1 MGKSESQMDI
11 MEKSN
16 KPGKHRWTATE
27 IGLFV
32 LLMLVSCALAGLVV
46 LYTSAAK
53 ERSNASSV
61 SRSTAGQ
68 LLQSSLNPVCTTAD
82 CVTAAARL
90 LQNMDTSV
98 KPCDNFYQ
106 YACGGWLE
114 RHVIPETSSRHSVFD
129 ILRDKLEI
137 VLKGVLET
145 ESEQDRDAIRK
156 AKVLYSSCMNE
167 REAWN
172 LEDTLATLT
181 ARFHKK
187 VLLDMYVW
195 TDDRD
200 SRRHII
206 YIDQP
211 SLGMPSRDY
220 YLNDGNYKK
229 VREAYLQFMV
239 SIAKITREDRN
250 LTQDD
255 ERLWEEMT
263 QVLELETDI
272 ANATSP
278 AEERQDVTV
287 LYNKM
292 TIGELQNTFNF
303 NGFNWTRYIQGVL
316 SCVSIDVLLEEE
328 VVVYS
333 SPYLEKMNDV
343 LPKHSVRSAYRHDGA
358 SKMHRTLQQLTPA
371 NVPSQNYAELPHVAA
386 HCRQGQQLESGV
398 SKMPEPATGSINDLC
413 PQTLYGTTAEDAW
426 WRECVR
432 YVQSSMENAVGALYV
447 RETFAGESKQMVSDL
462 IRKIQ
467 KAYVETLEELRWMD
481 GPSKEK
487 AREKAMAIK
496 EHIGYPD
503 HILQERNQKLDQEY
517 AHLNF
522 SEEHYFENILEN
534 LRCEAHKSLKKLRE
548 PVDPDMWIIGA
559 AVVNAFYS
567 PNRNQIVFPAG
578 ILQPPFFSKH
588 QHQALNFGGIGMVI
602 GHEITHGFDDNGR
615 NFDKDGNMLN
625 WWSNYSA
632 EHFKEQSQCMVQQY
646 GNFNWKLAGGQNVSG
661 ALSHITGVSVLSLF
675 FRVWSLW
682 LQVSGISTL
691 GENIADNGGV
701 RQAYKAYL
709 KWVETEGEEPRLPG
723 LDMDHKQLFFLN
735 FAQVSE
741 RNAKFNLWQIKN
753 KAISNRL
760 TCIQVWCGAYRPEY
774 ASQSIKTDS
783 HSPLEYRVFGSL
795 QNFEAFSE
803 AFQCPKG
810 SAMNPELKC
819 RVW

>member
-11 MEKSN
+11 MEKSS
-16 KPGKHRWTATE
+16 KAVKRRWTVAE
-27 IGLFV
+27 ISLSV
-32 LLMLVSCALAGLVV
+32 LLLLVSCALAGLVV
-46 LYTSAAK
+46 LYTSAVK
-53 ERSNASSV
+53 GKKTRVNPYFCLFFFNH
-61 SRSTAGQ
+61 SRF
-68 LLQSSLNPVCTTAD
+68 SLC
-82 CVTAAARL
+82 AAARL
-90 LQNMDTSV
+90 LQNIDDSV

-145 ESEQDRDAIRK
+145 ETEQDRDAIKK
-156 AKVLYSSCMNE
+156 AKILYSSCMNE
-167 REAWN
+167 KQRDSQPLLKLIDSIGDWPVASEDWNTTTGEAWS
-172 LEDTLATLT
+172 LEDTLAMLT

-187 VLLDMYVW
+187 VVLDLYVW

-200 SRRHII
+200 SQRHII

-211 SLGMPSRDY
+211 GLGMPSRDY
-220 YLNDGNYKK
+220 YFNDGNYKK
-229 VREAYLQFMV
+229 VREAYLHFMV
-239 SIAKITREDRN
+239 SIAKITREDKN

-255 ERLWEEMT
+255 ERVWEEMM
-263 QVLELETDI
+263 QVLKLETDI

-292 TIGELQNTFNF
+292 TLAELQSTYSF
-303 NGFNWTRYIQGVL
+303 NGFNWTRFIKGVL
-316 SCVSIDVLLEEE
+316 STVSIDIQLDEE

-343 LPKHSVRSAYRHDGA
+343 LSRYSIQT
-358 SKMHRTLQQLTPA
+358 M
-371 NVPSQNYAELPHVAA
+371 QNYLTW
-386 HCRQGQQLESGV
+386 QLIADRVNSL
-398 SKMPEPATGSINDLC
+398 SRRFKDARARYRKA
-413 PQTLYGTTAEDAW
+413 LYGTTVEDAS

-447 RETFAGESKQMVSDL
+447 RETFAGESKRMVSDL
-462 IRKIQ
+462 ISKIQ
-467 KAYVETLEELRWMD
+467 TAYVETLEELSWMD
-481 GPSKEK
+481 APSKEK

-503 HILQERNQKLDQEY
+503 HILQESNQKLDEEY
-517 AHLNF
+517 AHLNY

-534 LRCEAHKSLKKLRE
+534 LKSEAQKSLKKLRE
-548 PVDPDMWIIGA
+548 PVDPDLWIIGA

-632 EHFKEQSQCMVQQY
+632 DHFKEQSQCMVQQY
-646 GNFNWKLAGGQNVSG
+646 GNFIWNLAGGQN
-661 ALSHITGVSVLSLF
+661 
-675 FRVWSLW
+675 
-682 LQVSGISTL
+682 VSGISTL

-735 FAQVSE
+735 FAQV
-741 RNAKFNLWQIKN
+741 
-753 KAISNRL
+753 
-760 TCIQVWCGAYRPEY
+760 WCGAYRPEY

-783 HSPLEYRVFGSL
+783 HSPLEYRVLGSL

-803 AFQCPKG
+803 AFQCPIG
-810 SAMNPELKC
+810 SPMNPEQKC

>member
-11 MEKSN
+11 MEKSS
-16 KPGKHRWTATE
+16 KPGKRRWTVAE
-27 IGLFV
+27 IGLSV
-32 LLMLVSCALAGLVV
+32 LLLLVSCALAGLVV
-46 LYTSAAK
+46 LYT
-53 ERSNASSV
+53 N
-61 SRSTAGQ
+61 
-68 LLQSSLNPVCTTAD
+68 VCTTAD

-90 LQNMDTSV
+90 LQNMDESV

-137 VLKGVLET
+137 VLKGQLGEIFSVGQCGLQYFGERF
-145 ESEQDRDAIRK
+145 SDRKCLLQISPFYFA
-156 AKVLYSSCMNE
+156 E
-167 REAWN
+167 EAWS

-187 VLLDMYVW
+187 VVLDMYVW

-200 SRRHII
+200 SQRHII

-211 SLGMPSRDY
+211 GLGMPSRDY
-220 YLNDGNYKK
+220 YFNDGNYKK
-229 VREAYLQFMV
+229 AYLHFMV

-255 ERLWEEMT
+255 DRVWEEMM

-292 TIGELQNTFNF
+292 ALGELQSTYTF
-303 NGFNWTRYIQGVL
+303 NGFNWTRFIQGVL
-316 SCVSIDVLLEEE
+316 SSVSIDVQLDEE

-333 SPYLEKMNDV
+333 SPYLEKMND
-343 LPKHSVRSAYRHDGA
+343 HSLTKTINVC
-358 SKMHRTLQQLTPA
+358 RTM
-371 NVPSQNYAELPHVAA
+371 QNYLTW
-386 HCRQGQQLESGV
+386 QLIIDRVNSL
-398 SKMPEPATGSINDLC
+398 SRRFKDARARYRK
-413 PQTLYGTTAEDAW
+413 TLYGTTVEDAW

-447 RETFAGESKQMVSDL
+447 RETFAGESKRMVSDL
-462 IRKIQ
+462 ISKIQ
-467 KAYVETLEELRWMD
+467 AAYVETLEELSWMD
-481 GPSKEK
+481 TPSKEK

-503 HILQERNQKLDQEY
+503 HILQESNQKLDQEY

-534 LRCEAHKSLKKLRE
+534 LKSEAHKSLKKLRE
-548 PVDPDMWIIGA
+548 PVDPDLWIIGA

-632 EHFKEQSQCMVQQY
+632 DHFKEQSQCMVQQY
-646 GNFNWKLAGGQNVSG
+646 GNFNWKLAGGQN
-661 ALSHITGVSVLSLF
+661 I
-675 FRVWSLW
+675 
-682 LQVSGISTL
+682 SGISTL

-709 KWVETEGEEPRLPG
+709 KWVEMEGEEPRLPG

-735 FAQVSE
+735 FA
-741 RNAKFNLWQIKN
+741 
-753 KAISNRL
+753 
-760 TCIQVWCGAYRPEY
+760 QVWCGAYRPEY

-783 HSPLEYRVFGSL
+783 HSPLEYRVLGSL

-803 AFQCPKG
+803 AFQCQKG
-810 SAMNPELKC
+810 SPMNPELKC

>member
-1 MGKSESQMDI
+1 MEAGSGSFQMF
-11 MEKSN
+11 
-16 KPGKHRWTATE
+16 T
-27 IGLFV
+27 
-32 LLMLVSCALAGLVV
+32 VV
-46 LYTSAAK
+46 HW
-53 ERSNASSV
+53 V
-61 SRSTAGQ
+61 FAGQ
-68 LLQSSLNPVCTTAD
+68 LFRSSLSSVCTTAD
-82 CVTAAARL
+82 CVTAGESSRCCLFCFLPSFLQSPVDPHALCLRPRLCRPEAARL
-90 LQNMDTSV
+90 LQNMDDSV

-114 RHVIPETSSRHSVFD
+114 RHVIPETSSRHSIFD

-145 ESEQDRDAIRK
+145 TNEQDRDAIRK

-167 REAWN
+167 SKTEQNTRQLFLFTSEDWPVASEDWN
-172 LEDTLATLT
+172 TTETWSLEDTLATLT

-187 VLLDMYVW
+187 VMLDMYVW

-200 SRRHII
+200 SQRHII
-206 YIDQP
+206 YVRPQFALIP
-211 SLGMPSRDY
+211 MAGSLSA
-220 YLNDGNYKK
+220 
-229 VREAYLQFMV
+229 VREAYLHFMV

-255 ERLWEEMT
+255 DRVWEEMM

-272 ANATSP
+272 ANVSAGCS
-278 AEERQDVTV
+278 RKGVVTQS
-287 LYNKM
+287 LSEINDDRK
-292 TIGELQNTFNF
+292 GPELL
-303 NGFNWTRYIQGVL
+303 L
-316 SCVSIDVLLEEE
+316 SASWLF
-328 VVVYS
+328 
-333 SPYLEKMNDV
+333 
-343 LPKHSVRSAYRHDGA
+343 SVCC
-358 SKMHRTLQQLTPA
+358 RTM
-371 NVPSQNYAELPHVAA
+371 QNYLTWQIIFDRVNSLSRRFKEARA
-386 HCRQGQQLESGV
+386 RYR
-398 SKMPEPATGSINDLC
+398 K
-413 PQTLYGTTAEDAW
+413 DAW

-432 YVQSSMENAVGALYV
+432 YVQSSMENAVGSFV
-447 RETFAGESKQMVSDL
+447 RTRDLAGESKRMVSDL
-462 IRKIQ
+462 ISKIQ
-467 KAYVETLEELRWMD
+467 TAFVETLEELSWMD
-481 GPSKEK
+481 APSKEK

-503 HILQERNQKLDQEY
+503 HILQESNQKLDQEY

-534 LRCEAHKSLKKLRE
+534 LRSEAHKGLKKLRE
-548 PVDPDMWIIGA
+548 PVDPDLWIIGA

-567 PNRNQIVFPAG
+567 HNRNQIVFPAG

-632 EHFKEQSQCMVQQY
+632 EHFKDQSQCMVQQY
-646 GNFNWKLAGGQNVSG
+646 GNFNWELAGGQN
-661 ALSHITGVSVLSLF
+661 
-675 FRVWSLW
+675 
-682 LQVSGISTL
+682 VSGISTL

-709 KWVETEGEEPRLPG
+709 KWVEMEGEE
-723 LDMDHKQLFFLN
+723 
-735 FAQVSE
+735 
-741 RNAKFNLWQIKN
+741 
-753 KAISNRL
+753 
-760 TCIQVWCGAYRPEY
+760 VWCGAYRPEF

-783 HSPLEYRVFGSL
+783 HSPLEYRVLGSL

-810 SAMNPELKC
+810 SRMNPEQKC

>member
-11 MEKSN
+11 MEKSS
-16 KPGKHRWTATE
+16 KPGKRRWTVAE
-27 IGLFV
+27 IGLSV
-32 LLMLVSCALAGLVV
+32 LLLLVSCALAGLVV
-46 LYTSAAK
+46 LYTSAVK
-53 ERSNASSV
+53 EQSNRPSV
-61 SRSTAGQ
+61 SRSSTSEGQ
-68 LLQSSLNPVCTTAD
+68 LFRSSLNNVCTTAD

-90 LQNMDTSV
+90 LQNMDKSV

-145 ESEQDRDAIRK
+145 SSAQDRDAIKK
-156 AKVLYSSCMNE
+156 AKILYSSCMNDK
-167 REAWN
+167 EAWS

-187 VLLDMYVW
+187 VMLDMYVW

-200 SRRHII
+200 SLRHII

-211 SLGMPSRDY
+211 GLGMPSRDY
-220 YLNDGNYKK
+220 YFNDGNYKK
-229 VREAYLQFMV
+229 AYLHFMV

-255 ERLWEEMT
+255 DRVWEEMM

-292 TIGELQNTFNF
+292 TLSELQSTFSL
-303 NGFNWTRYIQGVL
+303 NGFNWTRFIQGVL
-316 SCVSIDVLLEEE
+316 SSVSIDVQVEEE

-343 LPKHSVRSAYRHDGA
+343 LARHSVRT
-358 SKMHRTLQQLTPA
+358 M
-371 NVPSQNYAELPHVAA
+371 QNYLTW
-386 HCRQGQQLESGV
+386 QLIIDRVNSL
-398 SKMPEPATGSINDLC
+398 SRRFKDARARYRK
-413 PQTLYGTTAEDAW
+413 TLYGTTVEDAW

-447 RETFAGESKQMVSDL
+447 RETFAGESKRMVSDL
-462 IRKIQ
+462 ITKIQ
-467 KAYVETLEELRWMD
+467 QAYVETLEELSWMD
-481 GPSKEK
+481 TPSKEK

-503 HILQERNQKLDQEY
+503 HILQHSNQKLDQEY

-534 LRCEAHKSLKKLRE
+534 LKSEAHKSLKKLRE
-548 PVDPDMWIIGA
+548 PVDPDLWIIGA

-661 ALSHITGVSVLSLF
+661 
-675 FRVWSLW
+675 
-682 LQVSGISTL
+682 ISTL

-709 KWVETEGEEPRLPG
+709 KWVEMEGEEPRLPG

-735 FAQVSE
+735 FA
-741 RNAKFNLWQIKN
+741 
-753 KAISNRL
+753 
-760 TCIQVWCGAYRPEY
+760 QVWCGAYRPEY

-783 HSPLEYRVFGSL
+783 HSPLEYRVLGSL

-803 AFQCPKG
+803 AFQCQKG
-810 SAMNPELKC
+810 SPMNPELKC

>member
-1 MGKSESQMDI
+1 MD
-11 MEKSN
+11 K
-16 KPGKHRWTATE
+16 
-27 IGLFV
+27 
-32 LLMLVSCALAGLVV
+32 
-46 LYTSAAK
+46 
-53 ERSNASSV
+53 
-61 SRSTAGQ
+61 
-68 LLQSSLNPVCTTAD
+68 
-82 CVTAAARL
+82 
-90 LQNMDTSV
+90 SV

-137 VLKGVLET
+137 VLKGVLEM
-145 ESEQDRDAIRK
+145 ENEQDRDAIRK
-156 AKVLYSSCMNE
+156 AKILYNSCMNE
-167 REAWN
+167 SKDAWS

-211 SLGMPSRDY
+211 GLGMPSRDY
-220 YLNDGNYKK
+220 YFNDGNYKK
-229 VREAYLQFMV
+229 AYLHFMV

-255 ERLWEEMT
+255 DRVWEEMM

-292 TIGELQNTFNF
+292 TLGELQSTFSF
-303 NGFNWTRYIQGVL
+303 NGFNWTRFIQGVL
-316 SCVSIDVLLEEE
+316 AGVSIKVQLKEE

-343 LPKHSVRSAYRHDGA
+343 LSRHSVRS
-358 SKMHRTLQQLTPA
+358 
-371 NVPSQNYAELPHVAA
+371 VQNYLTW
-386 HCRQGQQLESGV
+386 QLIIDRVNSL
-398 SKMPEPATGSINDLC
+398 SRRFKDARARYRK
-413 PQTLYGTTAEDAW
+413 TLYGTTVEDAW

-462 IRKIQ
+462 IGKIQ
-467 KAYVETLEELRWMD
+467 KAYVETLEELSWMD
-481 GPSKEK
+481 APSKEK

-503 HILQERNQKLDQEY
+503 HILQETNQKLDQEY

-534 LRCEAHKSLKKLRE
+534 LKSEAHKSLKKLRE
-548 PVDPDMWIIGA
+548 PVDPNLWIIGA

-578 ILQPPFFSKH
+578 ILQPPFFSKQ

-661 ALSHITGVSVLSLF
+661 
-675 FRVWSLW
+675 
-682 LQVSGISTL
+682 ISTL

-709 KWVETEGEEPRLPG
+709 KWVKMVGEEPRLPG

-735 FAQVSE
+735 FA
-741 RNAKFNLWQIKN
+741 
-753 KAISNRL
+753 
-760 TCIQVWCGAYRPEY
+760 QVWCGAYRPEY

-783 HSPLEYRVFGSL
+783 HSPLEYRVLGSL

-803 AFQCPKG
+803 AFQCQKG
-810 SAMNPELKC
+810 SPMNPELKC

>member
-1 MGKSESQMDI
+1 
-11 MEKSN
+11 
-16 KPGKHRWTATE
+16 
-27 IGLFV
+27 
-32 LLMLVSCALAGLVV
+32 MLTLSLP
-46 LYTSAAK
+46 
-53 ERSNASSV
+53 
-61 SRSTAGQ
+61 GQ
-68 LLQSSLNPVCTTAD
+68 LFRSSLNSVCTTAD

-90 LQNMDTSV
+90 LQNMDQSV

-137 VLKGVLET
+137 VLKGHALEPCVGFIQRMKYG
-145 ESEQDRDAIRK
+145 ERRGQ
-156 AKVLYSSCMNE
+156 SCHQ
-167 REAWN
+167 EAWS

-200 SRRHII
+200 SQRHII

-211 SLGMPSRDY
+211 GLGMPSRDY
-220 YLNDGNYKK
+220 YFNDGNYKK
-229 VREAYLQFMV
+229 AREAYLHFMV

-255 ERLWEEMT
+255 DRVWEEMM

-292 TIGELQNTFNF
+292 TLGELQGTFSL

-316 SCVSIDVLLEEE
+316 SSVSTEVQLEEE

-343 LPKHSVRSAYRHDGA
+343 LSKHSVRT
-358 SKMHRTLQQLTPA
+358 M
-371 NVPSQNYAELPHVAA
+371 QNYLTW
-386 HCRQGQQLESGV
+386 QLIIDRVNSL
-398 SKMPEPATGSINDLC
+398 SRRFKDARARYRK
-413 PQTLYGTTAEDAW
+413 TLYGTTVEDAW

-462 IRKIQ
+462 ITKIQ
-467 KAYVETLEELRWMD
+467 MAYVETLEELSWMD
-481 GPSKEK
+481 TPSKEK

-503 HILQERNQKLDQEY
+503 HILQDSNLKLDQEY

-522 SEEHYFENILEN
+522 SEEHYFENVLEN
-534 LRCEAHKSLKKLRE
+534 LRSEAHKSLKKLRE
-548 PVDPDMWIIGA
+548 PVDPDLWIIGA

-578 ILQPPFFSKH
+578 ILQPPFFSKQ

-646 GNFNWKLAGGQNVSG
+646 GNFNWKLAGGQNVMTNSYNK
-661 ALSHITGVSVLSLF
+661 LGVHVKSA
-675 FRVWSLW
+675 RVR
-682 LQVSGISTL
+682 LQ
-691 GENIADNGGV
+691 
-701 RQAYKAYL
+701 AYL
-709 KWVETEGEEPRLPG
+709 KWVAMEGEEPRLPG

-735 FAQVSE
+735 FAQV
-741 RNAKFNLWQIKN
+741 
-753 KAISNRL
+753 
-760 TCIQVWCGAYRPEY
+760 WCGAYRPEY
-774 ASQSIKTDS
+774 ASQSIKIDS
-783 HSPLEYRVFGSL
+783 HSPLEYRVLGSL

-803 AFQCPKG
+803 AFECQKG
-810 SAMNPELKC
+810 SRMNPELKC

>member
-1 MGKSESQMDI
+1 MLTLIFSGQM
-11 MEKSN
+11 
-16 KPGKHRWTATE
+16 
-27 IGLFV
+27 F
-32 LLMLVSCALAGLVV
+32 
-46 LYTSAAK
+46 
-53 ERSNASSV
+53 RSSHNS
-61 SRSTAGQ
+61 
-68 LLQSSLNPVCTTAD
+68 VCTTAD

-90 LQNMDTSV
+90 LQNMDKSV

-137 VLKGVLET
+137 VLKGQLGLIF
-145 ESEQDRDAIRK
+145 SGQWAAAFRAMHILPAGLIEQRDSQPLLQLI
-156 AKVLYSSCMNE
+156 E
-167 REAWN
+167 RIGDWPVASDDWNTTTAWS
-172 LEDTLATLT
+172 LEDTLAKLT

-211 SLGMPSRDY
+211 GLGMPSRDY
-220 YLNDGNYKK
+220 YFNDGNYKK
-229 VREAYLQFMV
+229 AYLHFMV

-255 ERLWEEMT
+255 DRVWEEMM

-272 ANATSP
+272 ANVSAK
-278 AEERQDVTV
+278 ERQDVTV

-292 TIGELQNTFNF
+292 TLGELQSTFSF
-303 NGFNWTRYIQGVL
+303 NGYNWTRFIQGVL
-316 SCVSIDVLLEEE
+316 SSVSIEVQLEEE

-333 SPYLEKMNDV
+333 APYLEKMNDV
-343 LPKHSVRSAYRHDGA
+343 LSKHSVRT
-358 SKMHRTLQQLTPA
+358 M
-371 NVPSQNYAELPHVAA
+371 QNYLTW
-386 HCRQGQQLESGV
+386 QLIIDRVNSL
-398 SKMPEPATGSINDLC
+398 SRRFKDARARYRK
-413 PQTLYGTTAEDAW
+413 TLYGTTVEDAW

-447 RETFAGESKQMVSDL
+447 RETFAGESKRMVSDL
-462 IRKIQ
+462 ISKIQ
-467 KAYVETLEELRWMD
+467 KAYVETLEELSWMD
-481 GPSKEK
+481 IPSKEK
-487 AREKAMAIK
+487 AKEKAMAIK

-503 HILQERNQKLDQEY
+503 HILQEGNQKLDREY

-534 LRCEAHKSLKKLRE
+534 LKSEAHKSLKKLRE
-548 PVDPDMWIIGA
+548 PVDPDLWIIGA

-661 ALSHITGVSVLSLF
+661 
-675 FRVWSLW
+675 
-682 LQVSGISTL
+682 ISTL
-691 GENIADNGGV
+691 GENIADNGGIH
-701 RQAYKAYL
+701 QAYKAYL
-709 KWVETEGEEPRLPG
+709 KWVEMEGEEPRLPG
-723 LDMDHKQLFFLN
+723 LDMDYKQLFFLN
-735 FAQVSE
+735 FA
-741 RNAKFNLWQIKN
+741 
-753 KAISNRL
+753 
-760 TCIQVWCGAYRPEY
+760 QVWCGAYRPEY

-783 HSPLEYRVFGSL
+783 HSPLEYRVLGSL

-803 AFQCPKG
+803 AFQCQKG
-810 SAMNPELKC
+810 SQMNPELKC

>member
-1 MGKSESQMDI
+1 MLTLI
-11 MEKSN
+11 F
-16 KPGKHRWTATE
+16 PGQ
-27 IGLFV
+27 LF
-32 LLMLVSCALAGLVV
+32 
-46 LYTSAAK
+46 
-53 ERSNASSV
+53 RSNVDS
-61 SRSTAGQ
+61 
-68 LLQSSLNPVCTTAD
+68 VCTTAD

-90 LQNMDTSV
+90 LQNMDKSV

-137 VLKGVLET
+137 VLKGVLEM
-145 ESEQDRDAIRK
+145 ENEQDRDAIRK
-156 AKVLYSSCMNE
+156 AKILYNSCMNE
-167 REAWN
+167 SLIEQRDSQPLLRLIDCIGDWPVASDDWNTTTEDAWS

-211 SLGMPSRDY
+211 GLGMPSRDY
-220 YLNDGNYKK
+220 YFNDGNYKK
-229 VREAYLQFMV
+229 AYLHFMV

-255 ERLWEEMT
+255 DRVWEEMM

-292 TIGELQNTFNF
+292 TLGELQSTFSF
-303 NGFNWTRYIQGVL
+303 N
-316 SCVSIDVLLEEE
+316 
-328 VVVYS
+328 
-333 SPYLEKMNDV
+333 
-343 LPKHSVRSAYRHDGA
+343 VR
-358 SKMHRTLQQLTPA
+358 
-371 NVPSQNYAELPHVAA
+371 
-386 HCRQGQQLESGV
+386 
-398 SKMPEPATGSINDLC
+398 
-413 PQTLYGTTAEDAW
+413 TLYGTTVEDAW

-462 IRKIQ
+462 IGKIQ
-467 KAYVETLEELRWMD
+467 KAYVETLEELSWMD
-481 GPSKEK
+481 APSKEK

-503 HILQERNQKLDQEY
+503 HILQETNQKLDQEY

-534 LRCEAHKSLKKLRE
+534 LKSEAHKSLKKLRE
-548 PVDPDMWIIGA
+548 PVDPNLWIIGA

-578 ILQPPFFSKH
+578 ILQPPFFSKQ
-588 QHQALNFGGIGMVI
+588 QHQALNFGGIGMPKPTNAVY
-602 GHEITHGFDDNGR
+602 HSLSFNNDN
-615 NFDKDGNMLN
+615 NKNDGNMLN

-661 ALSHITGVSVLSLF
+661 
-675 FRVWSLW
+675 
-682 LQVSGISTL
+682 ISTL

-709 KWVETEGEEPRLPG
+709 KWVKMVGEEPRLPG

-735 FAQVSE
+735 FA
-741 RNAKFNLWQIKN
+741 
-753 KAISNRL
+753 
-760 TCIQVWCGAYRPEY
+760 QVWCGAYRPEY

-783 HSPLEYRVFGSL
+783 HSPLEYRVLGSL

-803 AFQCPKG
+803 AFQCQKG
-810 SAMNPELKC
+810 SPMNPELKC

>member
-1 MGKSESQMDI
+1 MLTLI
-11 MEKSN
+11 F
-16 KPGKHRWTATE
+16 PGQ
-27 IGLFV
+27 LF
-32 LLMLVSCALAGLVV
+32 
-46 LYTSAAK
+46 
-53 ERSNASSV
+53 RSN
-61 SRSTAGQ
+61 
-68 LLQSSLNPVCTTAD
+68 LNSVCTTAD

-90 LQNMDTSV
+90 LRNMDNSV
-98 KPCDNFYQ
+98 EPCDNFYQ

-145 ESEQDRDAIRK
+145 EKEQDRNAIKK
-156 AKVLYSSCMNE
+156 AKVLYNSCMNE
-167 REAWN
+167 SLIEQRDAQPLLKLIESIGDWPVASDAWN
-172 LEDTLATLT
+172 TTTAWSLEDTLAKLT

-206 YIDQP
+206 YDALCINY
-211 SLGMPSRDY
+211 RD
-220 YLNDGNYKK
+220 L
-229 VREAYLQFMV
+229 AYLHFMV

-255 ERLWEEMT
+255 DRVWEEMM

-272 ANATSP
+272 ANVSNS
-278 AEERQDVTV
+278 
-287 LYNKM
+287 YNSAQHLNKKN
-292 TIGELQNTFNF
+292 I
-303 NGFNWTRYIQGVL
+303 Y
-316 SCVSIDVLLEEE
+316 
-328 VVVYS
+328 
-333 SPYLEKMNDV
+333 
-343 LPKHSVRSAYRHDGA
+343 VR
-358 SKMHRTLQQLTPA
+358 RTM
-371 NVPSQNYAELPHVAA
+371 QNYLTW
-386 HCRQGQQLESGV
+386 QLIIDRVNSL
-398 SKMPEPATGSINDLC
+398 SRRFKDARARYRK
-413 PQTLYGTTAEDAW
+413 TLYGTTVEDAW

-462 IRKIQ
+462 IGKIQ
-467 KAYVETLEELRWMD
+467 KAYVETLEELSWMD
-481 GPSKEK
+481 SPSKEK

-503 HILQERNQKLDQEY
+503 HILQESNQKLDQEY
-517 AHLNF
+517 THLNF

-534 LRCEAHKSLKKLRE
+534 LKSEAHKSLKKLRE
-548 PVDPDMWIIGA
+548 PVDPDLWIIGA

-588 QHQALNFGGIGMVI
+588 QHQALNFGGIGMLFI
-602 GHEITHGFDDNGR
+602 IHCYFNSLI
-615 NFDKDGNMLN
+615 
-625 WWSNYSA
+625 NYSA

-661 ALSHITGVSVLSLF
+661 
-675 FRVWSLW
+675 
-682 LQVSGISTL
+682 ISTL

-709 KWVETEGEEPRLPG
+709 KWVEMEGEEPRLPG
-723 LDMDHKQLFFLN
+723 LDMNHKQLFFLN
-735 FAQVSE
+735 FA
-741 RNAKFNLWQIKN
+741 
-753 KAISNRL
+753 
-760 TCIQVWCGAYRPEY
+760 QVWCGAYRPEY

-783 HSPLEYRVFGSL
+783 HSPLEYRVLGSL

-803 AFQCPKG
+803 AFQCQKG
-810 SAMNPELKC
+810 SQMNPKRKC

>member
-11 MEKSN
+11 MEKSS
-16 KPGKHRWTATE
+16 KPGKRRWTVAE
-27 IGLFV
+27 IGLSV
-32 LLMLVSCALAGLVV
+32 LLLLVSCALAGLVV
-46 LYTSAAK
+46 LYTSAMK
-53 ERSNASSV
+53 N
-61 SRSTAGQ
+61 
-68 LLQSSLNPVCTTAD
+68 VCTTAD
-82 CVTAAARL
+82 CVTAARL
-90 LQNMDTSV
+90 LQNMDESV

-137 VLKGVLET
+137 VLKVLET
-145 ESEQDRDAIRK
+145 VSEEDRDAIKK
-156 AKVLYSSCMNE
+156 AKILYSSCMNE
-167 REAWN
+167 LIEQRDSQPLLKLIESIGDWPVASEDWNTTTEAWSF
-172 LEDTLATLT
+172 EDTLATLT
-181 ARFHKK
+181 AHFHKK
-187 VLLDMYVW
+187 VVLDMYVW

-200 SRRHII
+200 SQRHII

-211 SLGMPSRDY
+211 GLGMPSRDY
-220 YLNDGNYKK
+220 YFNDGNYKK
-229 VREAYLQFMV
+229 QVREAYLHFMV

-255 ERLWEEMT
+255 DRVWEEMM

-278 AEERQDVTV
+278 AEERQDVTI

-292 TIGELQNTFNF
+292 ALGELQSTYAF
-303 NGFNWTRYIQGVL
+303 NGFNWTRFIQGVL
-316 SCVSIDVLLEEE
+316 SSVSIDVQLDEE

-343 LPKHSVRSAYRHDGA
+343 LSRHSIT
-358 SKMHRTLQQLTPA
+358 M
-371 NVPSQNYAELPHVAA
+371 QNYLTW
-386 HCRQGQQLESGV
+386 QLIIDRVNSL
-398 SKMPEPATGSINDLC
+398 SRRFKDARARYRK
-413 PQTLYGTTAEDAW
+413 TLYGTTVEDAW

-447 RETFAGESKQMVSDL
+447 RETFAGESKRMVSDL
-462 IRKIQ
+462 ISKIQ
-467 KAYVETLEELRWMD
+467 AAYVETLEELSWMD
-481 GPSKEK
+481 TPSKEK

-503 HILQERNQKLDQEY
+503 HILQESNQKLDQEY

-534 LRCEAHKSLKKLRE
+534 LKSEAHKSLKKLRE
-548 PVDPDMWIIGA
+548 PVDPDWIIGA

-567 PNRNQIVFPAG
+567 PNRNQIFPAG

-602 GHEITHGFDDNGR
+602 GHEITHGFDDNR
-615 NFDKDGNMLN
+615 NFDQDGNMLN

-646 GNFNWKLAGGQNVSG
+646 GNFNWKLAGGQN
-661 ALSHITGVSVLSLF
+661 I
-675 FRVWSLW
+675 
-682 LQVSGISTL
+682 SGISTL

-701 RQAYKAYL
+701 RQAYQAYL
-709 KWVETEGEEPRLPG
+709 KWVEMEGEEPRLPG

-735 FAQVSE
+735 FA
-741 RNAKFNLWQIKN
+741 
-753 KAISNRL
+753 
-760 TCIQVWCGAYRPEY
+760 QVWCGAYRPEY

-783 HSPLEYRVFGSL
+783 HSPLEYVLGSL

-803 AFQCPKG
+803 AFQCQKG
-810 SAMNPELKC
+810 SPMNPELKC

>member
-1 MGKSESQMDI
+1 MD
-11 MEKSN
+11 K
-16 KPGKHRWTATE
+16 
-27 IGLFV
+27 
-32 LLMLVSCALAGLVV
+32 
-46 LYTSAAK
+46 
-53 ERSNASSV
+53 
-61 SRSTAGQ
+61 
-68 LLQSSLNPVCTTAD
+68 
-82 CVTAAARL
+82 
-90 LQNMDTSV
+90 SV

-137 VLKGVLET
+137 VLKGVLEM
-145 ESEQDRDAIRK
+145 ENEQDRDAIRK
-156 AKVLYSSCMNE
+156 AKILYNSCMNE
-167 REAWN
+167 SLIEQRDSQPLLRLIDCIGDWPVASDDWNTTTEDAWS

-200 SRRHII
+200 SRKLHI
-206 YIDQP
+206 
-211 SLGMPSRDY
+211 S
-220 YLNDGNYKK
+220 
-229 VREAYLQFMV
+229 VREAYLHFMV

-255 ERLWEEMT
+255 DRVWEEMM

-292 TIGELQNTFNF
+292 TLGELQSTFSF
-303 NGFNWTRYIQGVL
+303 NGFNWTRFIQGVL
-316 SCVSIDVLLEEE
+316 AGVSIKVQLKEE

-333 SPYLEKMNDV
+333 SPYLEKMNDKQMYV
-343 LPKHSVRSAYRHDGA
+343 YR
-358 SKMHRTLQQLTPA
+358 TI
-371 NVPSQNYAELPHVAA
+371 QNYLTW
-386 HCRQGQQLESGV
+386 QLIIDRVNSL
-398 SKMPEPATGSINDLC
+398 SRRFKDARARYRK
-413 PQTLYGTTAEDAW
+413 TLYGTTVEDAW

-462 IRKIQ
+462 IGKIQ
-467 KAYVETLEELRWMD
+467 KAYVETLEELSWMD
-481 GPSKEK
+481 APSKEK

-503 HILQERNQKLDQEY
+503 HILQETNQKLDQEY

-534 LRCEAHKSLKKLRE
+534 LKSEAHK
-548 PVDPDMWIIGA
+548 M
-559 AVVNAFYS
+559 
-567 PNRNQIVFPAG
+567 FPAG
-578 ILQPPFFSKH
+578 ILQPPFFSKQ
-588 QHQALNFGGIGMVI
+588 QHQALNFGGIGMPKPTNAVY
-602 GHEITHGFDDNGR
+602 HSLSFNNDN
-615 NFDKDGNMLN
+615 NKNDGNMLN

-661 ALSHITGVSVLSLF
+661 
-675 FRVWSLW
+675 
-682 LQVSGISTL
+682 ISTL

-709 KWVETEGEEPRLPG
+709 KWVKMVGEEPRLPG

-735 FAQVSE
+735 FA
-741 RNAKFNLWQIKN
+741 
-753 KAISNRL
+753 
-760 TCIQVWCGAYRPEY
+760 QVWCGAYRPEY

-783 HSPLEYRVFGSL
+783 HSPLEYRVLGSL

-803 AFQCPKG
+803 AFQCQKG
-810 SAMNPELKC
+810 SPMNPELKC

>member
-11 MEKSN
+11 MEKSS
-16 KPGKHRWTATE
+16 KPGKRRWTFAE
-27 IGLFV
+27 IGLSV
-32 LLMLVSCALAGLVV
+32 LLLLVSCALAG
-46 LYTSAAK
+46 
-53 ERSNASSV
+53 
-61 SRSTAGQ
+61 
-68 LLQSSLNPVCTTAD
+68 VCTTAD

-90 LQNMDTSV
+90 LRNMDNSV
-98 KPCDNFYQ
+98 EPCDNFYQ

-137 VLKGVLET
+137 VLKGQLGLISGGQWAGTTVLFRFI
-145 ESEQDRDAIRK
+145 SCGFSPPGLIEQRDAQPLLKLIESIGDWPV
-156 AKVLYSSCMNE
+156 ASDSHYLCALE
-167 REAWN
+167 EEAWS
-172 LEDTLATLT
+172 LEDTLAKLT

-211 SLGMPSRDY
+211 GLGMPSRDY
-220 YLNDGNYKK
+220 YFNDGNYKK
-229 VREAYLQFMV
+229 AYLHFMV

-255 ERLWEEMT
+255 DRVWEEMM

-287 LYNKM
+287 LYYK
-292 TIGELQNTFNF
+292 TTLGELQSTFSF
-303 NGFNWTRYIQGVL
+303 NGFNWTQFIQGVL
-316 SCVSIDVLLEEE
+316 SSVSVEVQREEE

-333 SPYLEKMNDV
+333 SPYLEKMNNV
-343 LPKHSVRSAYRHDGA
+343 LSKHSVRT
-358 SKMHRTLQQLTPA
+358 M
-371 NVPSQNYAELPHVAA
+371 QNYLTW
-386 HCRQGQQLESGV
+386 QLIIDRVNSL
-398 SKMPEPATGSINDLC
+398 SRRFKDARARYRK
-413 PQTLYGTTAEDAW
+413 TLYGTTVEDAW

-462 IRKIQ
+462 IGKIQ
-467 KAYVETLEELRWMD
+467 KAYVETLEELSWMD
-481 GPSKEK
+481 SPSKEK

-503 HILQERNQKLDQEY
+503 HILQESNQKLDQEY
-517 AHLNF
+517 THLNF

-534 LRCEAHKSLKKLRE
+534 LKSEAHKSLKKLRE
-548 PVDPDMWIIGA
+548 PVDPDLWIIGA

-588 QHQALNFGGIGMVI
+588 QHQALNFGGIGMLFI
-602 GHEITHGFDDNGR
+602 IHCYFNRR
-615 NFDKDGNMLN
+615 NFDMDGNMLN

-661 ALSHITGVSVLSLF
+661 
-675 FRVWSLW
+675 
-682 LQVSGISTL
+682 ISTL

-709 KWVETEGEEPRLPG
+709 KWVEMEGEEPRLPG
-723 LDMDHKQLFFLN
+723 LDMNHKQLFFLN
-735 FAQVSE
+735 FA
-741 RNAKFNLWQIKN
+741 
-753 KAISNRL
+753 
-760 TCIQVWCGAYRPEY
+760 QVWCGAYRPEY

-783 HSPLEYRVFGSL
+783 HSPLEYRVLGSL

-803 AFQCPKG
+803 AFQCQKG
-810 SAMNPELKC
+810 SQMNPKRKC

>member
-11 MEKSN
+11 MEKSS
-16 KPGKHRWTATE
+16 KPGKRRWTVAE
-27 IGLFV
+27 IGLSV
-32 LLMLVSCALAGLVV
+32 LLLLVSCALAGLVV
-46 LYTSAAK
+46 LYTSAVK
-53 ERSNASSV
+53 EQYNKTSV
-61 SRSTAGQ
+61 SGSSTSEGQ
-68 LLQSSLNPVCTTAD
+68 LFRSSHNSVCTTAD

-90 LQNMDTSV
+90 LQNMDKSV

-145 ESEQDRDAIRK
+145 QNEQDRNAIKK
-156 AKVLYSSCMNE
+156 AKVLYNSCMNE
-167 REAWN
+167 SLIEQRDSQPLLQLIESIGDWPVASDDWNTTTEEAWS
-172 LEDTLATLT
+172 LEDTLAKLT

-211 SLGMPSRDY
+211 GLGMPSRDY
-220 YLNDGNYKK
+220 YFNDGNYKK
-229 VREAYLQFMV
+229 VREAYLHFMV

-255 ERLWEEMT
+255 DRVWEEMM

-292 TIGELQNTFNF
+292 TLGELQSTFNF
-303 NGFNWTRYIQGVL
+303 NGYNWTRFIQG
-316 SCVSIDVLLEEE
+316 CC
-328 VVVYS
+328 
-333 SPYLEKMNDV
+333 
-343 LPKHSVRSAYRHDGA
+343 
-358 SKMHRTLQQLTPA
+358 PA
-371 NVPSQNYAELPHVAA
+371 
-386 HCRQGQQLESGV
+386 
-398 SKMPEPATGSINDLC
+398 C
-413 PQTLYGTTAEDAW
+413 P
-426 WRECVR
+426 
-432 YVQSSMENAVGALYV
+432 
-447 RETFAGESKQMVSDL
+447 
-462 IRKIQ
+462 
-467 KAYVETLEELRWMD
+467 LRC
-481 GPSKEK
+481 S
-487 AREKAMAIK
+487 AMAIK

-503 HILQERNQKLDQEY
+503 HILQEGNQKLDQEY

-534 LRCEAHKSLKKLRE
+534 LKSEAHKSLKKLRE
-548 PVDPDMWIIGA
+548 PVDPDLWIIGA

-661 ALSHITGVSVLSLF
+661 
-675 FRVWSLW
+675 
-682 LQVSGISTL
+682 ISTL

-701 RQAYKAYL
+701 HQAYKAYL
-709 KWVETEGEEPRLPG
+709 KWVEMEGEEPRLPG
-723 LDMDHKQLFFLN
+723 LDMDYKQLFFLN
-735 FAQVSE
+735 FA
-741 RNAKFNLWQIKN
+741 
-753 KAISNRL
+753 
-760 TCIQVWCGAYRPEY
+760 QVWCGAYRPEY

-783 HSPLEYRVFGSL
+783 HSPLEYRVLGSL

-803 AFQCPKG
+803 AFQCQKG
-810 SAMNPELKC
+810 SRMNPELKC

>member
-1 MGKSESQMDI
+1 MLTLTF
-11 MEKSN
+11 
-16 KPGKHRWTATE
+16 PGH
-27 IGLFV
+27 
-32 LLMLVSCALAGLVV
+32 LLL
-46 LYTSAAK
+46 
-53 ERSNASSV
+53 
-61 SRSTAGQ
+61 
-68 LLQSSLNPVCTTAD
+68 SSLNNVCTTAD

-145 ESEQDRDAIRK
+145 ENEQDRDAIKK
-156 AKVLYSSCMNE
+156 AKTLYSSCMNE
-167 REAWN
+167 SLIEQ
-172 LEDTLATLT
+172 
-181 ARFHKK
+181 
-187 VLLDMYVW
+187 
-195 TDDRD
+195 RD
-200 SRRHII
+200 SLPLLKLIDSIGDWPVASDDWNITTGRDISTPPLINAYCLFYTNIKMCSTSIQTRTNIPTQIHILPQSLCG
-206 YIDQP
+206 YIC
-211 SLGMPSRDY
+211 
-220 YLNDGNYKK
+220 K
-229 VREAYLQFMV
+229 AYLHFMV

-255 ERLWEEMT
+255 DHVWEEMM

-292 TIGELQNTFNF
+292 TLGELQSTFSF
-303 NGFNWTRYIQGVL
+303 NGFNWTRFIQGVL
-316 SCVSIDVLLEEE
+316 SSVSIEVQLEEE

-343 LPKHSVRSAYRHDGA
+343 LSRHSIRVNSLSRRFKDARARYR
-358 SKMHRTLQQLTPA
+358 K
-371 NVPSQNYAELPHVAA
+371 
-386 HCRQGQQLESGV
+386 
-398 SKMPEPATGSINDLC
+398 
-413 PQTLYGTTAEDAW
+413 TLYGTTVEDAW
-426 WRECVR
+426 WRECIR

-447 RETFAGESKQMVSDL
+447 RETFAGESKQMVS
-462 IRKIQ
+462 ICSICWSHCK
-467 KAYVETLEELRWMD
+467 
-481 GPSKEK
+481 
-487 AREKAMAIK
+487 
-496 EHIGYPD
+496 YPKD
-503 HILQERNQKLDQEY
+503 ALSTDSSCSSFQ
-517 AHLNF
+517 LNF

-534 LRCEAHKSLKKLRE
+534 LKSEAHKSLKKLRE
-548 PVDPDMWIIGA
+548 PVDPDLWIIGA

-646 GNFNWKLAGGQNVSG
+646 GNFNWKLCFCV
-661 ALSHITGVSVLSLF
+661 GVF
-675 FRVWSLW
+675 
-682 LQVSGISTL
+682 ITL

-709 KWVETEGEEPRLPG
+709 KWVEMEGEEPHLPG

-735 FAQVSE
+735 FA
-741 RNAKFNLWQIKN
+741 
-753 KAISNRL
+753 
-760 TCIQVWCGAYRPEY
+760 QVWCGAYRPEY

-783 HSPLEYRVFGSL
+783 HSPLEYRVLGSL

-803 AFQCPKG
+803 AFRCQKG
-810 SAMNPELKC
+810 SAMNPEQKC

>member
-1 MGKSESQMDI
+1 
-11 MEKSN
+11 
-16 KPGKHRWTATE
+16 
-27 IGLFV
+27 
-32 LLMLVSCALAGLVV
+32 
-46 LYTSAAK
+46 
-53 ERSNASSV
+53 
-61 SRSTAGQ
+61 
-68 LLQSSLNPVCTTAD
+68 
-82 CVTAAARL
+82 
-90 LQNMDTSV
+90 MDTSV

-145 ESEQDRDAIRK
+145 EREQDRDAIRK

-167 REAWN
+167 SEAWN

-229 VREAYLQFMV
+229 AYLQFMV

-278 AEERQDVTV
+278 AEERQDVTI

-343 LPKHSVRSAYRHDGA
+343 LPKHSVRCQS
-358 SKMHRTLQQLTPA
+358 P
-371 NVPSQNYAELPHVAA
+371 
-386 HCRQGQQLESGV
+386 
-398 SKMPEPATGSINDLC
+398 INDLC

-517 AHLNF
+517 AQLNF

-661 ALSHITGVSVLSLF
+661 ALPI
-675 FRVWSLW
+675 RW
-682 LQVSGISTL
+682 
-691 GENIADNGGV
+691 DMD
-701 RQAYKAYL
+701 L
-709 KWVETEGEEPRLPG
+709 KTGEEPRLPG

-735 FAQVSE
+735 FA
-741 RNAKFNLWQIKN
+741 
-753 KAISNRL
+753 
-760 TCIQVWCGAYRPEY
+760 QVWCGAYRPEY

>member
-11 MEKSN
+11 MEKST
-16 KPGKHRWTATE
+16 KPGKRRWTVAE
-27 IGLFV
+27 IGLSI
-32 LLMLVSCALAGLVV
+32 LLLLVSCALSGLIV
-46 LYTSAAK
+46 LYTSALK
-53 ERSNASSV
+53 ERSNRPGV
-61 SRSTAGQ
+61 SRSSVTGGQ
-68 LLQSSLNPVCTTAD
+68 QGRSSNNNVCTTAE

-90 LQNMDTSV
+90 LQNMDGSRE
-98 KPCDNFYQ
+98 PCDNFYQ

-114 RHVIPETSSRHSVFD
+114 RHVIPETNYRHSVFD

-145 ESEQDRDAIRK
+145 ETEQDREAVRK
-156 AKVLYSSCMNE
+156 AKTLYGSCMNE
-167 REAWN
+167 SLIEQRDSQPLLRLIDSIGDWPVASEDWN
-172 LEDTLATLT
+172 NSTEESWSLEDTLATLT

-211 SLGMPSRDY
+211 GLGMPSRDY
-220 YLNDGNYKK
+220 YFNDGNYKR

-239 SIAKITREDRN
+239 SLAKIAREDRN

-255 ERLWEEMT
+255 EQVLEEMT

-292 TIGELQNTFNF
+292 TLRELQDTFAF
-303 NGFNWTRYIQGVL
+303 NGFNWTRYLRGVL
-316 SCVSIDVLLEEE
+316 SSVSVEVTLEEE

-343 LPKHSVRSAYRHDGA
+343 LSRHSVRT
-358 SKMHRTLQQLTPA
+358 M
-371 NVPSQNYAELPHVAA
+371 QNYLTW
-386 HCRQGQQLESGV
+386 QLIIERV
-398 SKMPEPATGSINDLC
+398 SSLSRRFKDARAPYKKALS
-413 PQTLYGTTAEDAW
+413 GTTVEEAR
-426 WRECVR
+426 WRDCVR
-432 YVQSSMENAVGALYV
+432 YVQGSMENAVGVLYV
-447 RETFAGESKQMVSDL
+447 RETFAGESKRMVSDL
-462 IRKIQ
+462 IGKIQ
-467 KAYVETLEELRWMD
+467 EAYVETLEELSWMD
-481 GPSKEK
+481 DQSKEK

-503 HILQERNQKLDQEY
+503 HILDERNQKLDEEY

-522 SEEHYFENILEN
+522 SEENYFENILEN
-534 LRCEAHKSLKKLRE
+534 LQAESQKSLKKLRE
-548 PVDPDMWIIGA
+548 PVDPDLWIIGA

-588 QHQALNFGGIGMVI
+588 QLQALNFGGIGMVI

-632 EHFKEQSQCMVQQY
+632 EHFKDQSQCMVQQY

-661 ALSHITGVSVLSLF
+661 
-675 FRVWSLW
+675 
-682 LQVSGISTL
+682 ISTL

-701 RQAYKAYL
+701 RQAYKAYM
-709 KWVETEGEEPRLPG
+709 KWVENEGEEPLLPG
-723 LDMDHKQLFFLN
+723 LDLDHKQLFFLN
-735 FAQVSE
+735 FA
-741 RNAKFNLWQIKN
+741 
-753 KAISNRL
+753 
-760 TCIQVWCGAYRPEY
+760 QVWCGAYRPEY

-783 HSPLEYRVFGSL
+783 HSPLEYRVLGSL

-803 AFQCPKG
+803 AFQCKKG
-810 SAMNPELKC
+810 SLMNPELKC